1 MFFHSRGEKK
11 RNHEH
16 VSSINV
22 YEKKH
27 QKSFHKGWF
36 IPNEVLQRILFTWLP
51 KLSSFPKSGLPP
63 IKWQCVK
70 LIVPEVCEGDIPCYY
85 LLFPNRLFYP
95 FVDQLHCK
103 FTVRYYTYTVQMI
116 VERPFVPFSATH
128 KSQNTPS
135 KCMKLKNN
143 HSKHCSSETA
153 FNSKLPADDSI
164 SPFKPRT
171 TDVHVIPGLM
181 LIMLYLS
188 RQIFWWFTALLPKS
202 ADHIDER
209 HLARLPLASLLSF
222 LSNRSY
228 TCQLA
233 NRHLM
238 LYGFS
243 IFPNSE
249 RGQTWKQ
256 PNVKACSL
264 RTVWEVYGYSMVFI
278 ENR

>member
-1 MFFHSRGEKK
+1 M
-11 RNHEH
+11 
-16 VSSINV
+16 
-22 YEKKH
+22 
-27 QKSFHKGWF
+27 
-36 IPNEVLQRILFTWLP
+36 QRIFFTWPAKTVFVP
-51 KLSSFPKSGLPP
+51 KKWPSAYQVIMCKINSPRGLRR
-63 IKWQCVK
+63 
-70 LIVPEVCEGDIPCYY
+70 DIPWYY
-85 LLFPNRLFYP
+85 SLFPNRLVYP
-95 FVDQLHCK
+95 FVDQLRLQYVI
-103 FTVRYYTYTVQMI
+103 TPI
-116 VERPFVPFSATH
+116 PFRWLLKDLLYRSGSATR

-143 HSKHCSSETA
+143 HSKHCSIERA

-164 SPFKPRT
+164 SPFKPGT

-233 NRHLM
+233 KRHLM

-278 ENR
+278 ENQ